1 MSAHV
6 AILGAGPAGCSCAFH
21 LLRGGYSVTLIEAK
35 AFPRVKVCGEFVSP
49 AATSCLESLLSP
61 AELASLGARRI
72 GMLALEVGDRA
83 LEWAMPSPAWVLSRR
98 GLDHALLE
106 RVRSTGATILQP
118 ARVAKVAYED
128 DGVQIMLA
136 DGSVIRADLIVH
148 ADGSGRHDPA
158 GPTPAR
164 PGVVGLKCHLRVPTE
179 RAIRGLRMRAGHSA
193 YVGFVGVEDG
203 EATVALVTSDR
214 LLRRHKADRDALLR
228 ALWPV
233 YDSAWRS
240 SEWLACPVA
249 GSGYVMPG
257 HARSFRIG
265 NAAGAVE
272 PVGGEGI
279 GMALWAGMM
288 LARIL
293 NTNDLP
299 ATHAEFARLYR
310 ARLRWRRPACRLAS
324 MALVRPRLVGA
335 LLPLLIAAPG
345 LTLRP
350 WYALTGKPMAAQP
363 SGFF

>member
-1 MSAHV
+1 MGVHV

-21 LLRGGYSVTLIEAK
+21 LLRGGYTVTLIEAK
-35 AFPRVKVCGEFVSP
+35 AFPRIKVCGEFVSP
-49 AATSCLESLLSP
+49 AATSCLELLLSP
-61 AELASLGARRI
+61 DELAALGARRV
-72 GMLALEVGDRA
+72 GMLALEVGDRV

-106 RVRSTGATILQP
+106 RVRDAGATVMQP
-118 ARVAKVAYED
+118 VRVARVEYED
-128 DGVQIMLA
+128 DGVRVMLA
-136 DGSVIRADLIVH
+136 DGSAVRADLVVH
-148 ADGSGRHDPA
+148 ADGSGRQDPA
-158 GPTPAR
+158 GPTPVR
-164 PGVVGLKCHLRVPTE
+164 PGVVGLKCHLRLPPHA
-179 RAIRGLRMRAGHSA
+179 AIKGLRMRAGRGA

-203 EATVALVTSDR
+203 EATAALVASDR
-214 LLRRHKADRDALLR
+214 LLRQHKADRDALLR
-228 ALWPV
+228 ALWPA

-249 GSGYVMPG
+249 GSGYIAPG
-257 HARSFRIG
+257 HQRSFRIG

-288 LARIL
+288 LAQIL

-299 ATHAEFARLYR
+299 ATHADFARLYR

-324 MALVRPRLVGA
+324 MALVRPRLVSA
-335 LLPLLIAAPG
+335 MMPLLSAMPG